1 MNDDRRQK
9 MADTTFGPQGWTP
22 ERLGPQQGKTYL
34 ITGAN
39 AGAGFQAARILL
51 GKGAKVV
58 MLNRSVEK
66 STVAVATLKEEFGAG
81 AEVSFVHMDLAV
93 LDSVRD
99 AAAEVLRTVPRI
111 DALICNAA
119 IAQVP
124 EQRLTVDGFESMLG
138 TNHYGHFLLS
148 GLLFERIE
156 ESKGR
161 IVVVASLGYKMGL
174 RAIQFDDMNWD
185 KTYHPNKTYS
195 QSKLAQMMFAYELQ
209 DRLEAAGK
217 KDVGVYVC
225 HPGSSRTSL
234 ITTSGNLAT
243 RVMFRLM
250 SMSPMVQSAEKGSYP
265 EVMCATED
273 QLAPRA
279 LYGPTGRNEW
289 VGPVGKGTLEPYA
302 YEKAAMERLWDVSEK
317 ETSIEW
323 NL

>member
-1 MNDDRRQK
+1 
-9 MADTTFGPQGWTP
+9 MADTTFGPEGWTP
-22 ERLGPQQGKTYL
+22 ERLGPQRGRTYL

-39 AGAGFQAARILL
+39 AGTGFQAARILL
-51 GKGAKVV
+51 GEGARVV

-66 STVAVATLKEEFGAG
+66 STDAVAKLKEEFGSG
-81 AEVSFVHMDLAV
+81 AEVSFVRMDLAV
-93 LDSVRD
+93 LDSVRN
-99 AAAEVLRTVPRI
+99 AAAEVLETVPRI

-124 EQRLTVDGFESMLG
+124 AQRITVDGFESMLG

-148 GLLFERIE
+148 GLLFGRIE
-156 ESKGR
+156 ESQGR

-174 RAIQFDDMNWD
+174 RTIQFDDMNWD
-185 KTYHPNKTYS
+185 RNYHQNKTYS

-209 DRLEAAGK
+209 DRLAAAGK
-217 KDVGVYVC
+217 QDVGVYVC

-234 ITTSGNLAT
+234 ITTSGNLLT
-243 RVMFRLM
+243 RAMFRLM

-273 QLAPRA
+273 GLAPRA

-289 VGPVGKGTLEPYA
+289 VGPVGKGTLAPYA
-302 YEKAAMERLWDVSEK
+302 YDKPAMERLWQLSEK
-317 ETSIEW
+317 ETGFEW